1 MFFDNIKSVFENIKT
16 AVSGIFEGIKT
27 TISGVFQVIIG
38 IFTLNTETIKNGVQ
52 NVISGITLI
61 IDGAKNVIINI
72 WNMITLSA
80 GLAFDNI
87 KTVVTNVTEGIKT
100 VIDSIR
106 TTFQNVF
113 NSVKNTVSGVFN
125 SIKSTISNVWN
136 GIKGI
141 IKTPHIVQTGTI
153 SIAGINTPIPK
164 LGIQWYAKGGI
175 MTRPTMFG
183 MNGGFP
189 MVGGESGAE
198 AILPLDRFWNTL
210 QNYMK
215 PVSANEKPSIINQ
228 INVTV
233 YSNGEDD
240 DTLANKVAKRIVE
253 VLENM

>member
-1 MFFDNIKSVFENIKT
+1 MEYDNIIRRT
-16 AVSGIFEGIKT
+16 C
-27 TISGVFQVIIG
+27 
-38 IFTLNTETIKNGVQ
+38 
-52 NVISGITLI
+52 
-61 IDGAKNVIINI
+61 
-72 WNMITLSA
+72 
-80 GLAFDNI
+80 FDNI

-113 NSVKNTVSGVFN
+113 NSVKNTVSGAFN

-136 GIKGI
+136 GIK
-141 IKTPHIVQTGTI
+141 VLL
-153 SIAGINTPIPK
+153 K
-164 LGIQWYAKGGI
+164 LAYCADGNYQYCRYQYTDTE
-175 MTRPTMFG
+175 TRHTMVRKRRYYDTSY
-183 MNGGFP
+183 NVRYERRFP

-240 DTLANKVAKRIVE
+240 DTLANKVAKELLKCWRCEFGYIFKRK
-253 VLENM
+253 

>member
-1 MFFDNIKSVFENIKT
+1 M
-16 AVSGIFEGIKT
+16 
-27 TISGVFQVIIG
+27 
-38 IFTLNTETIKNGVQ
+38 
-52 NVISGITLI
+52 
-61 IDGAKNVIINI
+61 
-72 WNMITLSA
+72 
-80 GLAFDNI
+80 
-87 KTVVTNVTEGIKT
+87 
-100 VIDSIR
+100 
-106 TTFQNVF
+106 
-113 NSVKNTVSGVFN
+113 
-125 SIKSTISNVWN
+125 
-136 GIKGI
+136 
-141 IKTPHIVQTGTI
+141 QTGTI

-183 MNGGFP
+183 MNGGSP

>member
-1 MFFDNIKSVFENIKT
+1 M
-16 AVSGIFEGIKT
+16 
-27 TISGVFQVIIG
+27 
-38 IFTLNTETIKNGVQ
+38 
-52 NVISGITLI
+52 ISGITLI

-189 MVGGESGAE
+189 W
-198 AILPLDRFWNTL
+198 L
-210 QNYMK
+210 
-215 PVSANEKPSIINQ
+215 
-228 INVTV
+228 
-233 YSNGEDD
+233 
-240 DTLANKVAKRIVE
+240 E
-253 VLENM
+253 VNPEQRQFFRSTDFGTHCRTI